1 MSNHSRP
8 TGALARPSHMGGL
21 SGLQIMLRRMGRRG
35 RTGKHTTRAKSDP
48 GWRENKLPQKE
59 KDPKIR
65 VNPKKKKLLLV
76 KLKDPQAGRH
86 GHFPVPYITAYA
98 SKKRLV
104 QALELRS
111 GKTVGHFR
119 RDLDSG
125 TLLVAATGSQPDSP
139 PPPPLPSLRRPGP
152 AGPRAAS
159 GLRVRLGLAADTS
172 TPGLGLADRATPIR
186 AR

>member
-8 TGALARPSHMGGL
+8 TGALARPNHMGGL
-21 SGLQIMLRRMGRRG
+21 SGLQIMIRRMGRRES
-35 RTGKHTTRAKSDP
+35 KHTTRAKSDP
-48 GWRENKLPQKE
+48 GWREKQAP
-59 KDPKIR
+59 PKGKR
-65 VNPKKKKLLLV
+65 FQNQSKPKKEEASASKVEGPSGWPSRSLPSAV
-76 KLKDPQAGRH
+76 
-86 GHFPVPYITAYA
+86 YTAYA

-172 TPGLGLADRATPIR
+172 APGLGLADRATPIR